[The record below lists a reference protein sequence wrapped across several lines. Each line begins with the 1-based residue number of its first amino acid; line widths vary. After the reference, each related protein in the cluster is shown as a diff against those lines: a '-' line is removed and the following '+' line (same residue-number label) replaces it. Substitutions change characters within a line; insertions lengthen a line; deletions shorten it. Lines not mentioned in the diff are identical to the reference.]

1 MEELVQQVSQRA
13 GISEDQARIAV
24 EAVADV
30 LRDRI
35 PAPYNKYVD
44 SFLTGDGGGG
54 FGSML
59 SGMFGGGNS

>member
-13 GISEDQARIAV
+13 GISEEQARTAV
-24 EAVADV
+24 ETVAEI

-44 SFLTGDGGGG
+44 TFLSGSGEGG

-59 SGMFGGGNS
+59 SGMFGGGNG